1 MQTSTREKGLGHF
14 FPFIALSATIEGN
27 LAKYGIVVQ
36 SSKEMVGLQTSTREK
51 GVRHSLPFS
60 LFFCSH
66 GAVFVPRA
74 TALASSVH
82 VLRCSETPALY
93 EDHREHAKTQSQ
105 KPGRIVSCSL
115 MCQEAHTSIT
125 TTTTTTTIAVS
136 VSSCNR
142 RSTIA
147 VAVTMAVVV

>member
-36 SSKEMVGLQTSTREK
+36 ISKEMVGLQTSTREK

-66 GAVFVPRA
+66 GAVFVPHA

-93 EDHREHAKTQSQ
+93 DDHREHAKTHSHTCCVAQ
-105 KPGRIVSCSL
+105 KHKRCTRTIGNMPNPKARNRAESC
-115 MCQEAHTSIT
+115 
-125 TTTTTTTIAVS
+125 
-136 VSSCNR
+136 R
-142 RSTIA
+142 
-147 VAVTMAVVV
+147 VA